1 MTYQLLDSGEEQK
14 LEKFGPYILSRPS
27 AQALWKKE
35 QNKDIWSQAHM
46 VFSREGKNHW
56 KYKTKVP
63 SEWTI
68 EIENIKM
75 KIAPSDF
82 GHVGFFPEHA
92 FLWKWMKNKIKSSKR
107 KKIKVLNLFAY
118 SGAASIAAA
127 KEGAEVCHLDAS
139 RPMIERTKEN
149 VKLNQ
154 LQKAPIRYITDD
166 ALKFVK
172 REKRRNNFYDGIIL
186 DPPTFGRG
194 PKGEVFKIERDINP
208 LLEACFSILSKDP
221 LFMILSSHTPGI
233 TSLVLNHLLK
243 QHFPKKGKIKTGEM
257 LIKSKSGFDLPSGFY
272 GIWEM

>member
-14 LEKFGPYILSRPS
+14 LEKFGPYILSRPCS
-27 AQALWKKE
+27 QAFWEKE
-35 QNKDIWSQAHM
+35 QNKDVWSQAHM
-46 VFSREGKNHW
+46 IFSRDKENHW
-56 KYKTKVP
+56 KYKAKVP
-63 SEWTI
+63 KEWTI

-92 FLWKWMKNKIKSSKR
+92 FLWKWMKNKIISSKR

-127 KEGAEVCHLDAS
+127 KAGAEVCHLDAS
-139 RPMIERTKEN
+139 RPMVERTKEN
-149 VKLNQ
+149 VQLNH
-154 LQKAPIRYITDD
+154 LQNAPIRYIVDD
-166 ALKFVK
+166 AIKFVK

-208 LLEACFSILSKDP
+208 LLEACVSILSKDP
-221 LFMILSSHTPGI
+221 LFMILSSHTPGV

-243 QHFPKKGKIKTGEM
+243 QHTSKKGKIKTGEM
-257 LIKSKSGFDLPSGFY
+257 IITSKSGFDLPSGFY